1 MDGEFC
7 LLVGSSRQPLLH
19 ERSHPIVLKVYSIPV
34 VACPWLRDTE
44 TAYIIDNFGSKIQ
57 GKRATSLDQQ
67 SKSYKKVVLWFVLI
81 PFMRS
86 TTSPARIAI
95 PGEDHFL
102 TMHSFSDALH
112 LPSPSS
118 HPQNAEINTI
128 PPCHSLCLCQNMAHH
143 SIYDHEYHTI
153 QFEENGDEGWG
164 LD

>member
-19 ERSHPIVLKVYSIPV
+19 DRSHPIVLKVYSIPA

-44 TAYIIDNFGSKIQ
+44 TAYIIDNVGSKIQ

-67 SKSYKKVVLWFVLI
+67 SKSYKNVVLWFVLI

-86 TTSPARIAI
+86 TTSPVRIAI

-102 TMHSFSDALH
+102 TMHSFKRRAPSPLAFKPPSECRNQYHPSLSLTVPMPKYGAPLH
-112 LPSPSS
+112 LRPW
-118 HPQNAEINTI
+118 I
-128 PPCHSLCLCQNMAHH
+128 
-143 SIYDHEYHTI
+143 
-153 QFEENGDEGWG
+153 
-164 LD
+164 